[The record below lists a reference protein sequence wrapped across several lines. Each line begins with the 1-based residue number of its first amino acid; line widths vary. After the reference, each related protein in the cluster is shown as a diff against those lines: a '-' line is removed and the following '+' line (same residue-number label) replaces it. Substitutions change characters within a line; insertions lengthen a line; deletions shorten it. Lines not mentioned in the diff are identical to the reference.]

1 MPACNCAQ
9 PLPPAPSPHAAGHH
23 AEGQNPELSK
33 YALFWQLV
41 AFYCREKQE
50 LDRLPAEIDALSV
63 TKASLEQQLAVLTQ
77 QGGDSYQQAAQ
88 IGLQLAKLAADIDAK
103 TDRWLDLEEQAEQ

>member
-1 MPACNCAQ
+1 LSN
-9 PLPPAPSPHAAGHH
+9 HAW
-23 AEGQNPELSK
+23 
-33 YALFWQLV
+33 Y
-41 AFYCREKQE
+41 YREKQE

>member
-1 MPACNCAQ
+1 LLLARCYTG
-9 PLPPAPSPHAAGHH
+9 AGHC
-23 AEGQNPELSK
+23 AEGKNADTSCF
-33 YALFWQLV
+33 FWQPV
-41 AFYCREKQE
+41 FSPCREKQE
-50 LDRLPAEIDALSV
+50 LERLPAEIDALSV

-77 QGGDSYQQAAQ
+77 QGGDGYQQAAQ